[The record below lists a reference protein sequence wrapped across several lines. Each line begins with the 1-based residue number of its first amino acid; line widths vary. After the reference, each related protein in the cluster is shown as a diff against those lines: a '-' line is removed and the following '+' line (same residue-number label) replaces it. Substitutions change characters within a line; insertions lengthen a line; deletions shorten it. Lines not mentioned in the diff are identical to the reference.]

1 MSTET
6 RIERPVYVTITTDE
20 SCGPSI
26 RLKAKAASKTAAI
39 AAARAEGYRVMS
51 VGGNIG
57 LETRGSLTGS
67 DSEEMV
73 WSVSV
78 YE

>member
-1 MSTET
+1 MT
-6 RIERPVYVTITTDE
+6 RTARTVYVTITTNDT
-20 SCGPSI
+20 CGPSI
-26 RLKAKAASKTAAI
+26 RLGARAASKTAAI
-39 AAARAEGYRVMS
+39 RAARDAGYRVME

-67 DSEEMV
+67 DSDEMV

-78 YE
+78 YA